1 MSSPV
6 RRQMEDP
13 VAGAAEFLMRLGIGV
28 LMIAGPVGALA
39 SRRLMVALV
48 PVGAALMIASV
59 LIAPRQGAFRGLAH
73 ALASPL
79 GIVALAL
86 LVWIGASILWTPFP
100 AVAGERFAK
109 MIGTAAVVTLAIAIL
124 PTHVRTPNLNLLP
137 IGLGVLILVPLN
149 LIDTRLVEGPE
160 PGVVERIA
168 IMSAVLLW
176 PALGALAVRER
187 WISAGILAVVATAA
201 ILLVRTPPAY
211 GGLAAGAIVCAFGLA
226 GGRRFALMLAVFVA
240 VLFVSAPALALL
252 TERFAPQLGIDAL
265 PLMRSFTAW
274 AGMIA
279 DDGVRT
285 LTGYGFHS
293 AVRGLQT
300 GFIPFGAPRGAI
312 FQMWFDLGVFGALLT
327 AFLLARVLV
336 AAGAA
341 MPPASGFLL
350 STAVSIIAIGA
361 FSAVGLQLWWLTI
374 VGLAAIAS
382 ALLLKGQ
389 YRTDRPAAE
398 RPTAERPVAERPMVE
413 RPVAERPTADFVRE
427 TSARPAL

>member
-1 MSSPV
+1 
-6 RRQMEDP
+6 MEDP

-137 IGLGVLILVPLN
+137 IGLGAACVGVLILVPLN

-252 TERFAPQLGIDAL
+252 TERFAPQLGIEAL

>member
-1 MSSPV
+1 
-6 RRQMEDP
+6 MEDP
-13 VAGAAEFLMRLGIGV
+13 VAGAAEFLMRLGIAV

-59 LIAPRQGAFRGLAH
+59 LIAPRQGMFRALGQ

-86 LVWIGASILWTPFP
+86 LVWIAASILWTPYP
-100 AVAGERFAK
+100 GVAAERFAK
-109 MIGTAAVVTLAIAIL
+109 MIGTLAVVTLAIAIL

-137 IGLGVLILVPLN
+137 IGLGAACIGVLILVPFN

-160 PGVVERIA
+160 PGVIERIA
-168 IMSAVLLW
+168 IMTAVLLW

-187 WISAGILAVVATAA
+187 WISAGVLAVVATAA
-201 ILLVRTPPAY
+201 ILLVRTPPAF

-226 GGRRFALMLAVFVA
+226 GGRRFAQVLA
-240 VLFVSAPALALL
+240 VLFAILFASAPALALL
-252 TERFAPQLGIDAL
+252 SERFGPQLGIEAL
-265 PLMRSFTAW
+265 PLVRSFTAW
-274 AGMIA
+274 AGMIV

-285 LTGYGFHS
+285 LAGYGFHA

-327 AFLLARVLV
+327 AFLLARVIV

-341 MPPASGFLL
+341 TPPASGFLL

-398 RPTAERPVAERPMVE
+398 RPAADRPTVARPVSERPVV
-413 RPVAERPTADFVRE
+413 ERPTADFVRE

>member
-28 LMIAGPVGALA
+28 LMVAGPVGALA
-39 SRRLMVALV
+39 SRRLLVALV

-59 LIAPRQGAFRGLAH
+59 LIAPRQGAFRSLRQ

-86 LVWIGASILWTPFP
+86 LAWIGASILWTPFP
-100 AVAGERFAK
+100 AVAAERFAK

-137 IGLGVLILVPLN
+137 IGLGAACIGVLILVPLN
-149 LIDTRLVEGPE
+149 LIDARPLEGPD

-168 IMSAVLLW
+168 IMTAVLLW

-211 GGLAAGAIVCAFGLA
+211 GGLAAGAIVCTFGLA
-226 GGRRFALMLAVFVA
+226 GGRRFALALGVFVA
-240 VLFVSAPALALL
+240 ILFVSAPALALL
-252 TERFAPQLGIDAL
+252 TERFAPQLGIEAL

-285 LTGYGFHS
+285 LTGYGFHA

-300 GFIPFGAPRGAI
+300 GFIPAGAPRGAI
-312 FQMWFDLGVFGALLT
+312 FQLWFDLGIFGALLT
-327 AFLLARVLV
+327 AFLLARVLF

-341 MPPASGFLL
+341 LPPASGFLL

-389 YRTDRPAAE
+389 YRTSRPAADRPTSE
-398 RPTAERPVAERPMVE
+398 RPIAEP
-413 RPVAERPTADFVRE
+413 VRE
-427 TSARPAL
+427 TSPRPAL

>member
-1 MSSPV
+1 MSTPV
-6 RRQMEDP
+6 RRHMEDP
-13 VAGAAEFLMRLGIGV
+13 VAGAAEFLMRLGIAV
-28 LMIAGPVGALA
+28 LMIAGPVGALV
-39 SRRLMVALV
+39 SRRLLVALV

-59 LIAPRQGAFRGLAH
+59 LIAPRQGMFRALAQ

-86 LVWIGASILWTPFP
+86 LVWIGASILWTPYP
-100 AVAGERFAK
+100 GVAGERFAK

-137 IGLGVLILVPLN
+137 IGLGAACLGVLILAPLN
-149 LIDTRLVEGPE
+149 LIDTRPIEGPE
-160 PGVVERIA
+160 PGVIERVA
-168 IMSAVLLW
+168 IMTAVLLW
-176 PALGALAVRER
+176 PALGALAVRDR
-187 WISAGILAVVATAA
+187 WMSAGVLAVVATAA
-201 ILLVRTPPAY
+201 ILLVRTPAAF

-226 GGRRFALMLAVFVA
+226 GGRRFAQVLAIVFA
-240 VLFVSAPALALL
+240 ILFAFAPALALL
-252 TERFAPQLGIDAL
+252 TERFAPQMGIEAL

-279 DDGVRT
+279 EHGVRT
-285 LTGYGFHS
+285 LTGYGFDS

-300 GFIPFGAPRGAI
+300 GFIPFGVPRGAI
-312 FQMWFDLGVFGALLT
+312 FQMWFDLGVFGALLM
-327 AFLLARVLV
+327 AFLLARVIV

-350 STAVSIIAIGA
+350 ATVVSTVAIGA

-398 RPTAERPVAERPMVE
+398 RPASDRPVAQRP
-413 RPVAERPTADFVRE
+413 AADFVRE
-427 TSARPAL
+427 ISARPAL